1 MKVWESPEGVD
12 GPKNK
17 KGRPFGSGTTTQK
30 KRELRAHKQWSYNPT
45 SPECL
50 VKHLEALEK
59 AKEKCQAKLNE
70 KLQDAIDGVA
80 SDGTVSSSRAEK
92 KSLEKDSSAPQQ
104 KKQKTKTPGP
114 EVLGKGQPRG
124 FGKVLCQG
132 GQAGQARGKEKL
144 SSPLPLVLQK
154 RFGKVQGFGI
164 SSAAADKPLVVVDWH
179 NTLEVGEDA
188 SGRNAYAFTLLG
200 GHIELCGVQ
209 EEGGGGPQPNK
220 ELAPMDTGQ
229 AHGLHGLLAKMWCR
243 WQDTHSHRP
252 GSSGNFRLQRNL
264 TRSTGVGIAD
274 LPHSD
279 QVGEAQMASRP
290 TEGVSLIL
298 CG

>member
-132 GQAGQARGKEKL
+132 GQAGQARGKKSCSHPCPWCCRKDLEKSKDL
-144 SSPLPLVLQK
+144 ESPLPLPTNHLWWLIGIIPLKLGRMPQAGMPTPSPCWVVILSYVGSKK
-154 RFGKVQGFGI
+154 REKALSQIKSLPQWTLGKLMDCMVCWR
-164 SSAAADKPLVVVDWH
+164 K
-179 NTLEVGEDA
+179 
-188 SGRNAYAFTLLG
+188 
-200 GHIELCGVQ
+200 CGVDGKTHIATDL
-209 EEGGGGPQPNK
+209 EALAIFDGSK
-220 ELAPMDTGQ
+220 E
-229 AHGLHGLLAKMWCR
+229 
-243 WQDTHSHRP
+243 
-252 GSSGNFRLQRNL
+252 
-264 TRSTGVGIAD
+264 I
-274 LPHSD
+274 
-279 QVGEAQMASRP
+279 
-290 TEGVSLIL
+290 
-298 CG
+298 